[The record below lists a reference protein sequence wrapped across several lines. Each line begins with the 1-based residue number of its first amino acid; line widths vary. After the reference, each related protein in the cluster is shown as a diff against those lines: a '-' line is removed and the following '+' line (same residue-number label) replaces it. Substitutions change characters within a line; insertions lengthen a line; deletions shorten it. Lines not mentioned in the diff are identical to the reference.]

1 MKRHMKQIF
10 SIIVLAQVLLF
21 WGSCFHEEE
30 GHMSF
35 ALVNK
40 SNQTIACQEFEFY
53 KSQEDD
59 TLFKDMLCANM
70 NIRPDS
76 LVRYKSYDV
85 SWEVNMGDLAYV
97 QLLILDNDSLVKYY
111 KSPIDTIHKKV
122 PVLHI
127 YQMKQADLEKMNWT
141 VIYPPLG
148 DLKNNKISPDYRKVR
163 K

>member
-1 MKRHMKQIF
+1 MIQA
-10 SIIVLAQVLLF
+10 VLFERYDQ
-21 WGSCFHEEE
+21 
-30 GHMSF
+30 HMSF

-53 KSQEDD
+53 NSLEDD

-97 QLLILDNDSLVKYY
+97 QLLILDNDSLMKYY
-111 KSPIDTIHKKV
+111 KSSIDTIHKKV

>member
-1 MKRHMKQIF
+1 
-10 SIIVLAQVLLF
+10 
-21 WGSCFHEEE
+21 
-30 GHMSF
+30 MSF

-53 KSQEDD
+53 NSLEDD

-97 QLLILDNDSLVKYY
+97 QLLILDNDSLMKYY
-111 KSPIDTIHKKV
+111 KSSIDTIHKKV